1 MDVKKSFQIFKRD
14 VLRLLRNPVAMVITI
29 GICIIPSLYAWYNI
43 AASWDPYGST
53 AGVKIAV
60 ANEDEG
66 TSNELVGELNAGE
79 QTMDELKKNFE
90 YRVTNAP
97 VVISKKGDKEYT
109 AQESVTVTGPW
120 SEDRIYCPYPTTDGE
135 KNPNLKH

>member
-1 MDVKKSFQIFKRD
+1 MVTRRADE
-14 VLRLLRNPVAMVITI
+14 LRMN
-29 GICIIPSLYAWYNI
+29 
-43 AASWDPYGST
+43 
-53 AGVKIAV
+53 
-60 ANEDEG
+60 
-66 TSNELVGELNAGE
+66 
-79 QTMDELKKNFE
+79 ELKKNFE

-97 VVISKKGDKEYT
+97 VVIAKEGDKEYT